1 MGPLRADLFGHVM
14 RGFSAYVRRKP
25 QPNASVVQAVGFE
38 TEATAIID
46 TLNYIRPDIH
56 TLVIG
61 QVCFTSLHSRDS
73 DTVHL

>member
-1 MGPLRADLFGHVM
+1 MLCCGWRL
-14 RGFSAYVRRKP
+14 
-25 QPNASVVQAVGFE
+25 NASVAQAVGFE

-61 QVCFTSLHSRDS
+61 QVCLRFCVPKRDS
-73 DTVHL
+73 TSFAVT